1 MPELSSE
8 QKEMLA
14 KQKENCPFCKIIAG
28 EIPSKQVF
36 EDDQVIAL
44 LDIHPA
50 VPGHVLVMPKE
61 HYPIMP
67 LMPEETFAHLFKIV
81 RELSAKLREAMLV
94 SRTTIF
100 IANGYAAG
108 QNSQHFLFH
117 IIPRE
122 EVDSLDMLY
131 FKEKEIQEDK
141 YNEAYKIL
149 SHNIP
154 IMLRNRYKLFP
165 IEGKEAPK
173 LKYTVEQVRQIIEK
187 NPKLKEL
194 IQQSP
199 YEFRKLAMSHEQLK
213 PIFAEVNVDE
223 VIKEYVKDYN
233 PNENAG
239 DVNKSKMLLEKQKSD
254 EKDESELI
262 EDNAMADNAM
272 EDNAMEDNV
281 MEDNVMEE
289 TKEEV
294 IGEVKDEAEEKLEE
308 DLIDILNS
316 NPKLKSLLIN
326 DFETFKQKVDEISQ
340 LKELFSEA
348 DLVQL
353 RKRIIEEEKIKNK
366 KITDESRKGMK
377 STEEKSEDDVDLN
390 DITRL
395 LS

>member
-131 FKEKEIQEDK
+131 FKEDK

-262 EDNAMADNAM
+262 EDNAMADN
-272 EDNAMEDNV
+272 V

-366 KITDESRKGMK
+366 KIIDESRKGMK